1 MKAERRLER
10 AEEDVRAANRIAQAL
25 ITRASGEPDCWRGT
39 GHGRWGAAQ
48 LIHHLALTGRVV
60 LDGLRVV
67 AASGAL
73 TRPRARTPRQAAA
86 LKALMLTWH
95 LPADLRPLPGT
106 DPDAVILPARDLA
119 RQHTEW
125 TAGFVALLRSNAVG
139 FLEHVRWS
147 HPRYGDLDALEW
159 ARFLRIYFRKNELRS
174 LVDGGG

>member
-1 MKAERRLER
+1 MTA
-10 AEEDVRAANRIAQAL
+10 
-25 ITRASGEPDCWRGT
+25 G
-39 GHGRWGAAQ
+39 
-48 LIHHLALTGRVV
+48 VV

-73 TRPRARTPRQAAA
+73 TRPRARTPGQAAA

-95 LPADLRPLPGT
+95 LPTDLRPLPGT
-106 DPDAVILPARDLA
+106 DPGAVVLPARDLA

-125 TAGFVALLRSNAVG
+125 TAGFVLLLRSNALG
-139 FLEHVRWS
+139 FLAHVRWS